1 MKSVGHSMTLERDID
16 KREEIL
22 RYLLQLS
29 EMVGRRARRYGV
41 TGKTISLYV
50 RYADFDTSF
59 GKQQTQCDYLSLS
72 EDIYRAAVRILDS
85 VNLEQPIRLLGVRLS
100 NLRHREEQLPL
111 FIDEKMK
118 VFATRAMDEVNNRY
132 GDFTVTF
139 GALLSDQGKNGSFV
153 ISPAWRPDGIR
164 CVEVG

>member
-1 MKSVGHSMTLERDID
+1 
-16 KREEIL
+16 
-22 RYLLQLS
+22 
-29 EMVGRRARRYGV
+29 
-41 TGKTISLYV
+41 
-50 RYADFDTSF
+50 
-59 GKQQTQCDYLSLS
+59 
-72 EDIYRAAVRILDS
+72 VRILDS
-85 VNLEQPIRLLGVRLS
+85 VTLEQPIRLLGVRLS

-139 GALLSDQGKNGSFV
+139 GALLSDPGKNGSFV